1 MKIFDKTSLKISF
14 AYLSMLTGNE
24 YNPCDLFCGIERISN
39 LIYLGIIGEKKNEVT
54 GDFFFSRYSIKCFSK
69 RGSLLAR
76 LGPMRV
82 KCSFKMLG
90 IRDFRLVIVLV

>member
-1 MKIFDKTSLKISF
+1 MCHQQINKISIS
-14 AYLSMLTGNE
+14 LS
-24 YNPCDLFCGIERISN
+24 IERISN
-39 LIYLGIIGEKKNEVT
+39 LMTLEVIGVKKNEVM

-76 LGPMRV
+76 LGPMLV

-90 IRDFRLVIVLV
+90 IRDFRLVIALV